1 MPLKDVNPASQVNF
15 LPLSS
20 MYMGAKIA
28 LHVCLSKEEYRQRAP
43 DVQYFLK
50 CVQGFYIEAASQIRN
65 RFPTGDLIIEML
77 QVFNP
82 AASHA
87 KFPSLVPLAANFPN
101 IVSESQL
108 QTLDN
113 QWCRLAF
120 ISLPFQSDDM
130 EPEEFWG
137 LLNKITDGTGDPQ
150 FGILSA
156 FMQNLLC
163 LPHANV
169 DVERV
174 FSSVSSIKTKA
185 RNRLHTKTVRAL
197 LKVKEGCVMF
207 SRTPR
212 PPVAK
217 QRMSSDILYANADSD
232 SEPDTDL

>member
-1 MPLKDVNPASQVNF
+1 MSLKGRIQ
-15 LPLSS
+15 
-20 MYMGAKIA
+20 AKSTRCP
-28 LHVCLSKEEYRQRAP
+28 V
-43 DVQYFLK
+43 FLK
-50 CVQGFYIEAASQIRN
+50 VCAGIYIEAASQIRN
-65 RFPTGDLIIEML
+65 HFPPGDPIIEML

-137 LLNKITDGTGDPQ
+137 QLNKITDGTGDPQ
-150 FGILSA
+150 FGIF
-156 FMQNLLC
+156 FMQSLLC
-163 LPHANV
+163 LPHVNAN
-169 DVERV
+169 VERV

>member
-113 QWCRLAF
+113 QSRRLAF
-120 ISLPFQSDDM
+120 ISLPFQSDDV

-137 LLNKITDGTGDPQ
+137 QLNKITDGTGDPQ
-150 FGILSA
+150 FGIF
-156 FMQNLLC
+156 FMQSLLC
-163 LPHANV
+163 LPHVNAN
-169 DVERV
+169 VERV

-185 RNRLHTKTVRAL
+185 SFAHQNCPCF
-197 LKVKEGCVMF
+197 VKSQGRCVMF
-207 SRTPR
+207 SR
-212 PPVAK
+212 PPGAK

>member
-28 LHVCLSKEEYRQRAP
+28 LSLKERIQAKSTRCP
-43 DVQYFLK
+43 VFLK
-50 CVQGFYIEAASQIRN
+50 VCAGIYIEAASQIRN
-65 RFPTGDLIIEML
+65 HFPPGDPIIEML
-77 QVFNP
+77 QVLNP

-137 LLNKITDGTGDPQ
+137 RLNKITDGTGDPQ
-150 FGILSA
+150 FGIF
-156 FMQNLLC
+156 FMQSLLC
-163 LPHANV
+163 LPHVNAN
-169 DVERV
+169 VERV

-185 RNRLHTKTVRAL
+185 SFAHQNCPCF
-197 LKVKEGCVMF
+197 VKSQGRCVMF
-207 SRTPR
+207 SR
-212 PPVAK
+212 PPGAK